1 MPVAREIDEMFIE
14 EAIERYWRIDER
26 LADFAEA
33 TASMEV
39 TVHSPDGLVSVLV
52 SGDGE
57 IRDVDIDERLL
68 EESGADVSRSVRLAV
83 TAAADAVRWA
93 REKLRAETFAD
104 YDPVGRP

>member
-14 EAIERYWRIDER
+14 EAIERYRRIDER
-26 LADFAEA
+26 LADFAKA
-33 TASMEV
+33 TAGMEV

-52 SGDGE
+52 SVDGE

-68 EESGADVSRSVRLAV
+68 EESSADVSRSVRLAV